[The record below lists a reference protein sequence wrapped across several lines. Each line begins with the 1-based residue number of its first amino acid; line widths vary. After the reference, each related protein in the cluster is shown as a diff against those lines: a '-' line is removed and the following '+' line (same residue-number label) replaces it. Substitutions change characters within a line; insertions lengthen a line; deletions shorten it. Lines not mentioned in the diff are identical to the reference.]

1 MNWNKFVFKTRITL
15 SRGKAWWDGTLQK
28 SFSTPDWKR
37 VEDDFFV
44 VVAAP
49 DIYDAERLAQIRA
62 VEYGVQNGWENV
74 SIWRVIGEP
83 IDADADEEEEL
94 NAFAAKYDDM

>member
-1 MNWNKFVFKTRITL
+1 MNKYVFKTCITL

-37 VEDDFFV
+37 VEEDLFEV
-44 VVAAP
+44 ITAP
-49 DIYDAERLAQIRA
+49 DIYAAERLAHNRA
-62 VEYGVQNGWENV
+62 VEYGVQNGWESV

-83 IDADADEEEEL
+83 IDADADEEEDL